1 MSKSPHKFRVAQEE
15 FKQERTVN
23 VDQAQIWE
31 IIQDPPYG
39 TQGPLL
45 SMWEGKGEGEREQNN
60 HWVVNTQKLKR

>member
-1 MSKSPHKFRVAQEE
+1 M
-15 FKQERTVN
+15 N

-60 HWVVNTQKLKR
+60 HWVVNIQKLKR